1 MVKIDKEKEE
11 IGLLKFWIGVSV
23 ASIMGLISW
32 FVNNFEKSDEII
44 LIFNI
49 VSIVI
54 VAILIV
60 FLNKTVLDKIK
71 KLKDIK

>member
-1 MVKIDKEKEE
+1 MAKIDKEKEE